1 MICGNIS
8 NFFLFLFSFCW
19 FGFLYFL
26 SFFFFLICP
35 PLLCFWTLKNFMFKG
50 D

>member
-26 SFFFFLICP
+26 SFFFFFNLP
-35 PLLCFWTLKNFMFKG
+35 PTPLFL
-50 D
+50 DP